1 MRKWLPLLAIS
12 LSTFMLLVDLTI
24 VSVAAPAIADGLHSS
39 FAALQWTV
47 DLYVLVL
54 AALMM
59 AAGSIS
65 DLLGQRRVF
74 VAGLVIFAVAS
85 LACGMAPN
93 TAVLIAARGVQGLGA
108 AAMYATNAALLG
120 STYTGRDRSV
130 AFGVW
135 GAANGAAAAAGPIL
149 GGLLTEHVGWRAI
162 FLVNLPVAAVAA
174 LIAILAIAESRGSTG
189 GRVDL
194 PGTAMFTLAT
204 TLVVYGLIR
213 AGEDGWTD
221 PVTIGALL
229 AGAAAAAA
237 FLLLERGR
245 TNPMIDLSLFRQ
257 PSFSALMLAGAVLTA
272 SAFANLVFVS
282 LWAQSVL
289 GLSPMAAGLALTPL
303 AAVAFVVAG
312 AGGRLLHNIAPRH
325 SIGWGLLLV
334 GAGTL
339 LGMLLG
345 PDSGWTVLLPSLCL
359 TGLGVGLASPALA
372 SAALAAVPPHR
383 TGMAN
388 AAMNTF
394 RQLGYAIALPLFATV
409 AAEHAGRVLADSG
422 SFPNPDAAAK
432 NLTGG
437 GYPDLL
443 AHTSTGTQHA
453 IEHVLRSAYAA
464 GLDGIFLLSGI
475 TALVAGGAVLGLVRS
490 PTRSEQPPALD
501 AVAAR
506 GRHG

>member
-1 MRKWLPLLAIS
+1 
-12 LSTFMLLVDLTI
+12 
-24 VSVAAPAIADGLHSS
+24 
-39 FAALQWTV
+39 LQWTV

-65 DLLGQRRVF
+65 DLLGHRRVF
-74 VAGLVIFAVAS
+74 VTGLVIFAVPS
-85 LACGMAPN
+85 LACGMAPS

-120 STYTGRDRSV
+120 TTYTGRDRSV

-162 FLVNLPVAAVAA
+162 FLVNLPVAAVAVLVA
-174 LIAILAIAESRGSTG
+174 MRAIGESRGSAG
-189 GRVDL
+189 GRVDA
-194 PGTAMFTLAT
+194 PGTATFTLAT

-213 AGEDGWTD
+213 AGEHGWTD
-221 PVTIGALL
+221 PVTVGVFV
-229 AGAAAAAA
+229 AGGVAASV
-237 FLLLERGR
+237 FLLLERRR
-245 TNPMIDLSLFRQ
+245 TNPMIDLALFRR
-257 PSFSALMLAGAVLTA
+257 PSFSALMLGGAALTA
-272 SAFANLVFVS
+272 SFANLVFVS

-289 GLSPMAAGLALTPL
+289 GLSPMAAVLVLTPL

-312 AGGRLLHNIAPRH
+312 ASGRLLHNIAPRRC
-325 SIGWGLLLV
+325 IGWGLLLV

-339 LGMLLG
+339 LGMLIG
-345 PDSGWTVLLPSLCL
+345 PNSGWTMLIPELCL

-372 SAALAAVPPHR
+372 SAALTAAPSHR
-383 TGMAN
+383 AGMAN
-388 AAMNTF
+388 ASMNTF
-394 RQLGYAIALPLFATV
+394 RQLGYAIAIPILATL
-409 AAEHAGRVLADSG
+409 AAGQARRVLANSG
-422 SFPNPDAAAK
+422 SIADPGAAAQD
-432 NLTGG
+432 LTAG

-453 IEHVLRSAYAA
+453 LEHLLRSAYAA
-464 GLDGIFLLSGI
+464 GLDRIFLVSGI
-475 TALVAGGAVLGLVRS
+475 TALVAGVAVLGLVRS
-490 PTRSEQPPALD
+490 PTRPEQSPALD
-501 AVAAR
+501 AVATW